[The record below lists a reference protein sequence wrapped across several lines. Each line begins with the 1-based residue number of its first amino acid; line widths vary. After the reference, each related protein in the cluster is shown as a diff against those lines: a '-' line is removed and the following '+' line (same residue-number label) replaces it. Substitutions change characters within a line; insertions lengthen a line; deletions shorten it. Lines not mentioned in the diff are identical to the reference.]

1 MKSYVKQKNVDICV
15 QVQTNHYYQQCISTR
30 KETFWGWWENWKK
43 SLRHM
48 LKIIA
53 SNLNYHNFFDSLWWC
68 PFGGAGTVWKC
79 IFLLLLQVNSRS
91 SKEEILHLLAKKGD
105 QVSKLEAKIAGE
117 QIFKNSF
124 KWTHPVCRFIKY
136 YTCSWSVWSG

>member
-1 MKSYVKQKNVDICV
+1 MC
-15 QVQTNHYYQQCISTR
+15 TSTD
-30 KETFWGWWENWKK
+30 K
-43 SLRHM
+43 SLLSTMHINKERNILGVVGELIKFHMLCLITKRGLLGNM

-53 SNLNYHNFFDSLWWC
+53 STLKYHNFFDSLWWC

-79 IFLLLLQVNSRS
+79 IFFLLLQVNSRS

>member
-1 MKSYVKQKNVDICV
+1 
-15 QVQTNHYYQQCISTR
+15 
-30 KETFWGWWENWKK
+30 
-43 SLRHM
+43 M

-53 SNLNYHNFFDSLWWC
+53 STLNYHNFFYSLWWC

-79 IFLLLLQVNSRS
+79 IFFLLLQVNSRS

-136 YTCSWSVWSG
+136 YTHVVDQCDQGKQQTLWLYDLSSCTCSVALLFLFYLFF

>member
-1 MKSYVKQKNVDICV
+1 
-15 QVQTNHYYQQCISTR
+15 
-30 KETFWGWWENWKK
+30 
-43 SLRHM
+43 M

-79 IFLLLLQVNSRS
+79 ISFLLLQVNSRS

-117 QIFKNSF
+117 
-124 KWTHPVCRFIKY
+124 
-136 YTCSWSVWSG
+136 